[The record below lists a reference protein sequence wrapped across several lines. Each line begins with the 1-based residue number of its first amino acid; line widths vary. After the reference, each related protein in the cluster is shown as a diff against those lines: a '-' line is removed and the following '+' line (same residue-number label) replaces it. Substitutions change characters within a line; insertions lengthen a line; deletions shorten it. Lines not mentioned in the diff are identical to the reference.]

1 MILPKQLLFLS
12 VSILFFSSI
21 LGTAKAELVSLE
33 TFEFTGQSSV
43 TLDGS
48 FFRDV
53 GFEVLVSIDSN
64 APDQMDEF
72 FNTGIGSFIGATTT
86 VSFDFSD
93 QANQNGTDDIVDV
106 LATNVTAITQTITQ
120 NNFGGSNFLLVN
132 PSNFFNP
139 AIRVNFDSGVIPD
152 PNSINPFTEPVP
164 TINRFDH
171 GGLSLELESGSN
183 LTFNGI
189 SSLSVVNATASPSAN
204 VPEPTSFVMVGIGL
218 LTVSLKRR
226 RRLRRRWQSTIARI
240 S

>member
-33 TFEFTGQSSV
+33 TFEFTGQSAV
-43 TLDGS
+43 TLDGL

-106 LATNVTAITQTITQ
+106 LATNLTAITQ

-132 PSNFFNP
+132 PSNIFNP
-139 AIRVNFDSGVIPD
+139 AISVNFDSGVIPD

-164 TINRFDH
+164 TINRFRH
-171 GGLSLELESGSN
+171 GGVSLELESGSN

-189 SSLSVVNATASPSAN
+189 SSLSVANTTATASAN
-204 VPEPTSFVMVGIGL
+204 VPEPTSFVMVATGL
-218 LTVSLKRR
+218 LTVSLRR
-226 RRLRRRWQSTIARI
+226 RRRIHRR
-240 S
+240 

>member
-1 MILPKQLLFLS
+1 MIFPRQLLFLS
-12 VSILFFSSI
+12 VAIFLFSGLFD
-21 LGTAKAELVSLE
+21 TARAELVTFE
-33 TFEFTGQSSV
+33 TFEFSGRSEV

-106 LATNVTAITQTITQ
+106 LATNVTAITQ

-139 AIRVNFDSGVIPD
+139 AISVNFDSGVIPD

>member
-86 VSFDFSD
+86 VSLDFSD

-120 NNFGGSNFLLVN
+120 NNFGGSDFLLVN

-139 AIRVNFDSGVIPD
+139 AIIVNFDSGVIPD

-164 TINRFDH
+164 TINRFGH